1 MRRGK
6 TENFI
11 LRYFHTVPNSFYNI
25 TSLQI
30 KAFLSRARSFAN
42 APIIQIV
49 KKLLIGT
56 CNL

>member
-6 TENFI
+6 RENFI
-11 LRYFHTVPNSFYNI
+11 LRYFHNVPDSRYNI
-25 TSLQI
+25 TSLQN
-30 KAFLSRARSFAN
+30 KVFLSRARSFAN

-56 CNL
+56 CSS